1 MLKFV
6 MTLALFATSVC
17 GCATGSSKAKAE
29 SGSMGTADLTVTNV
43 LDDSYRI
50 YFVPYSGAP
59 QVYLGRVQA
68 GSTKKLRIKLT
79 AGTYED
85 TRLLAVAMHNVAWGR
100 TITATL
106 LRKLKPGDLIRWDLN
121 GNHLEWI
128 GLGETD
134 Y

>member
-6 MTLALFATSVC
+6 MALILFATSIC
-17 GCATGSSKAKAE
+17 GCASGGSKAKTGSE
-29 SGSMGTADLTVTNV
+29 SMGTADLTVTNV
-43 LDDSYRI
+43 LTDSYRI

-59 QVYLGRVQA
+59 EVYLGRVQA
-68 GSTKKLRIKLT
+68 GSTKKLRIKLP

-85 TRLLAVAMHNVAWGR
+85 TRLLAVALHDVGR
-100 TITATL
+100 GRAIAATL
-106 LRKLKPGDLIRWDLN
+106 LRQLKPGDLIRWELN

-128 GLGETD
+128 GVQETD